1 MDAITVGKALATISV
16 GWATLFSV
24 ARTDIDIPVT
34 ETTTETETTLSDNYY
49 PAIGCVCGFD
59 EANDLVIYTDCNGN
73 EWDFPEI
80 QDWEEGDMVAL
91 IMNDKGTEG
100 IYDDEPVTWIYCG
113 RIECFQ

>member
-1 MDAITVGKALATISV
+1 MDALTVGKALATISV
-16 GWATLFSV
+16 GWAALFSV
-24 ARTDIDIPVT
+24 AHTDIDIPVT
-34 ETTTETETTLSDNYY
+34 EITTETETTLSDNYY

-59 EANDLVIYTDCNGN
+59 KANDLVIYTDCNGN